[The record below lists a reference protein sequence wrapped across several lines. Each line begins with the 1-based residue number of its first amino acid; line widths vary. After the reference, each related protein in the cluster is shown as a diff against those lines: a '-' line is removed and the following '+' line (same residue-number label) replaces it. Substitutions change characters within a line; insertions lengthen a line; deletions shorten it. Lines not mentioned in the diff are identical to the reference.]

1 MTILYGVLPPLM
13 AWAII
18 GSSKLSDSS
27 AGLVDE
33 DLQNDDDDDDD
44 RGKEDLTSAKPVLV
58 GMGVFSVLLVF
69 EQIVQDFLSL
79 NASLVS

>member
-18 GSSKLSDSS
+18 GSSKLSGSS

-33 DLQNDDDDDDD
+33 DLQNDDD

-69 EQIVQDFLSL
+69 EQIVEDFLIL
-79 NASLVS
+79 GLV

>member
-13 AWAII
+13 AWAV
-18 GSSKLSDSS
+18 GSSKLPDSTS

-33 DLQNDDDDDDD
+33 EDLQKDDDG
-44 RGKEDLTSAKPVLV
+44 RGKDDLTSAKPVLV
-58 GMGVFSVLLVF
+58 GMGVFSALLVF

-79 NASLVS
+79 SASLVS

>member
-18 GSSKLSDSS
+18 GSSKLSGSS

-33 DLQNDDDDDDD
+33 DLQKDGE
-44 RGKEDLTSAKPVLV
+44 REKEALTSAKPVLV
-58 GMGVFSVLLVF
+58 GMGVFSILLVF

>member
-1 MTILYGVLPPLM
+1 MTILYGVLPPPLM
-13 AWAII
+13 AWAI

-33 DLQNDDDDDDD
+33 DLQKDGE
-44 RGKEDLTSAKPVLV
+44 REKEALTSAKPVLV

>member
-27 AGLVDE
+27 AGLVD
-33 DLQNDDDDDDD
+33 DD
-44 RGKEDLTSAKPVLV
+44 RGKEDLTSARPVLV
-58 GMGVFSVLLVF
+58 GMGVFSVLLVI